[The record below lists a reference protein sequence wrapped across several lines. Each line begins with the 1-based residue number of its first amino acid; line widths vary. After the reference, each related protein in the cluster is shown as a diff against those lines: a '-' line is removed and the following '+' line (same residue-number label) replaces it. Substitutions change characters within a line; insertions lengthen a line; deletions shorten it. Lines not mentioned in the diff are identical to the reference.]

1 MQAPIRDK
9 KCRKHQP
16 KLYGE
21 KKHTAPTPLDLE
33 SKARSIA
40 KPSLRRK
47 KRALESST
55 LHRAELANV

>member
-21 KKHTAPTPLDLE
+21 KKHTAPTPLNLE

-47 KRALESST
+47 IAQATRT
-55 LHRAELANV
+55 LNPRI